1 MLFLHFT
8 LFIQSFDILH
18 LSNLGLVLR
27 EMENDIFNVD
37 LPAYHLIQAS
47 KSYLIELICKTSPT
61 CRATTSMISTLS
73 AEEKN
78 WIILVQTRISFVYFP
93 QKIHIS
99 YWLQWKRL
107 HKRFLEN
114 RKKFKIWFEKW
125 LKIKGNCL
133 WWSSDCSL
141 PWYSNKAR
149 TRLNESCC

>member
-47 KSYLIELICKTSPT
+47 KSYLIKLICKTGPT

-78 WIILVQTRISFVYFP
+78 
-93 QKIHIS
+93 
-99 YWLQWKRL
+99 
-107 HKRFLEN
+107 
-114 RKKFKIWFEKW
+114 
-125 LKIKGNCL
+125 
-133 WWSSDCSL
+133 
-141 PWYSNKAR
+141 
-149 TRLNESCC
+149 